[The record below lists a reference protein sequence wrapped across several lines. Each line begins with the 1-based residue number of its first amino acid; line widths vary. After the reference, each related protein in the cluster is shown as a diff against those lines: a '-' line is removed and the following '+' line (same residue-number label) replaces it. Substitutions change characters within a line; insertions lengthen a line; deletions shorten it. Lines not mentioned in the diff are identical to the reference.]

1 MPAETRDYLFNPPA
15 IPALPIAGSVKL
27 FPIHRIYCV
36 GRNYADHA
44 LEMGGDPSREPP
56 VFFLKSADCILLP
69 GQDFP
74 FPKTSREIHH
84 EIEFVIALGDGGDEV
99 PAEKALGLVFGYAAG
114 LDMTARD
121 LQAEAKKGGRPW
133 EVAKSFEASAPCS
146 AIVPASEIGHPDA
159 ARIWMEVNGEI
170 KQNGDIGRMI
180 WKVPEIIAHLSRH
193 FTLAPGDLIFSGTPA
208 GVGPVQR
215 GDKLRG
221 GVEGVG
227 DVTLS
232 VV

>member
-1 MPAETRDYLFNPPA
+1 MPAETYEYLFNPPA
-15 IPALPIAGSVKL
+15 VPALPIAGSGKL

-69 GQDFP
+69 GQGFP
-74 FPKTSREIHH
+74 FPKASQDIHH